1 MVEPAR
7 VPGEHVVFV
16 CGNDSEAKDEA
27 TRFLGEV
34 RWPAKRVLNL
44 SDVTAT
50 RGTEMYIPLWLN
62 PVLLA
67 QVLSDRTPLH
77 RTSYGRYSASFR
89 ELPFLE
95 TELSPRCREGV
106 FSETRWL

>member
-1 MVEPAR
+1 VVVEPAR

-27 TRFLGEV
+27 TRLLGEFG
-34 RWPAKRVLNL
+34 WPAERVLDL

-62 PVLLA
+62 PTPPDTTLTPPGA
-67 QVLSDRTPLH
+67 QHP
-77 RTSYGRYSASFR
+77 A
-89 ELPFLE
+89 
-95 TELSPRCREGV
+95 
-106 FSETRWL
+106 TRGKA